1 MNNVKTFKDFLE
13 KCYELYPKD
22 VAIYRNID
30 DYDTF
35 EDLYKKTKYFSTYL
49 INKGYKNKRIAVIG
63 KNSYNW
69 ILTYLSVVSFVG
81 VIVPLDKELTTSEIE
96 SVLNQSNVDI
106 IFYSSDIEEKINAM
120 NKDFNKIKYI
130 NMDKYEFNKILKDG
144 KKIYFKD
151 KYVDTVKR
159 SDSELSI
166 LLFTSGTSA
175 RAKIVKLSQY
185 NIIRNAYNLNF
196 RFDLSTKDKFFSI
209 LPMHHTY
216 EFTCSVM
223 TPLMSGC
230 SICFCSSF
238 KNIKKDLKRYKPTV
252 INCVPRVLEFI
263 VLGIKMEIKNQ
274 KKEKL
279 VNRMIKLT
287 DFLLKFHINIKK
299 KVFKSIHNELGG
311 NLRIIPCGA
320 AKLDDDIFNYL
331 MGLGFNIYQGYGLT
345 ETSPILTVMGIHSK
359 RNNSVGVPLKETKIK
374 IANKDKDG
382 IGEIIA
388 KGPQVMLGY
397 YNKVQNDEVFKKG
410 WFYTGDLGYFDK
422 DGYLYIVGRTKNV
435 IIANNGENIYPEEIE
450 EKISEYEFIKEVLI
464 KAREVKKE
472 SHLVAHIVLDDDY
485 KKKKDI
491 DNMIKEMIDEINSKL
506 PVFKHISDFVIEEH
520 EFNKT
525 STMKIKR
532 W

>member
-1 MNNVKTFKDFLE
+1 MNNVRTFKEFLE
-13 KCYELYPKD
+13 KCYELYPNE
-22 VAIYRNID
+22 VAIYRDLD

-35 EDLYKKTKYFSTYL
+35 EDLYKKAKYFATYL
-49 INKGYKNKRIAVIG
+49 IKKGYENKRIAVIG

-69 ILTYLSVVSFVG
+69 ILTYLSTVAFVG
-81 VIVPLDKELTTSEIE
+81 IIVPIDKELTPTEIE
-96 SVLNQSNVDI
+96 RVLKQSNVDV
-106 IFYSSDIEEKINAM
+106 IFYSSDMEEKINTII
-120 NKDFNKIKYI
+120 NLNKIKFI
-130 NMDKYEFNKILKDG
+130 NMDKYEFKKILKEG

-151 KYVDTVKR
+151 KYVDNIMR
-159 SDSELSI
+159 SDNELSI

-175 RAKIVKLSQY
+175 KAKIVKLSQY
-185 NIIRNAYNLNF
+185 NIIRNAYNLNL
-196 RFDLSTKDKFFSI
+196 RFDVGTKDKFFSI
-209 LPMHHTY
+209 LPLHHTY
-216 EFTCSVM
+216 EFTCSVV

-238 KNIKKDLKRYKPTV
+238 KNIKKDLKKYKPTV

-263 VLGIKMEIKNQ
+263 TIGIKFEIKRQ

-279 VNRMIKLT
+279 VNNMIKLT

-299 KVFKSIHNELGG
+299 KVFKQIHSELGG

-320 AKLDDDIFNYL
+320 ARLDDDVFNYL

-359 RNNSVGVPLKETKIK
+359 RNNSVGKPIQETQIK
-374 IANKDKDG
+374 IVNKDKDG

-397 YNKVQNDEVFKKG
+397 YNKSQNDSAFKKG

-422 DGYLYIVGRTKNV
+422 DGYLYIVGRIKNV

-450 EKISEYEFIKEVLI
+450 EKILEYEFVKEVLV
-464 KAREVKKE
+464 KAKEVKKE
-472 SHLVAHIVLDDDY
+472 SHLVAHIVLEDEY
-485 KKKKDI
+485 KNRKDI
-491 DNMIKEMIDEINSKL
+491 DNTIKEMLIELNNQL
-506 PVFKHISDFVIEEH
+506 PMFKHISDFVIEKQ
-520 EFNKT
+520 EFPKT
-525 STMKIKR
+525 STLKIKR

>member
-1 MNNVKTFKDFLE
+1 MDNAKTFKDFLE

-22 VAIYRNID
+22 VAIYRDID

-35 EDLYKKTKYFSTYL
+35 EDLYKKTKYFATYL
-49 INKGYKNKRIAVIG
+49 LSKGYENKRIAVIG

-69 ILTYLSVVSFVG
+69 VLTYLSVVSYIG
-81 VIVPLDKELTTSEIE
+81 IIVPLDKELTPTEIE
-96 SVLNQSNVDI
+96 RVIKQSNVNMV
-106 IFYSSDIEEKINAM
+106 FYSSDVEEKMSNIIRDL
-120 NKDFNKIKYI
+120 KKIKYV
-130 NMDKYEFNKILKDG
+130 NMDKYEFKKLIKNG

-151 KYVDTVKR
+151 NSIDKVKR
-159 SDSELSI
+159 NHKELAI

-175 RAKIVKLSQY
+175 KAKIVKLSQY
-185 NIIRNAYNLNF
+185 NIIRDAYNLNF
-196 RFDLSTKDKFFSI
+196 RFDLDTKDKIFSI

-216 EFTCSVM
+216 EFTCSIV
-223 TPLMSGC
+223 TPLMSG
-230 SICFCSSF
+230 SSVCFCSSF
-238 KNIKKDLKRYKPTV
+238 KNIKKDLKKYRPTV

-263 VLGIKMEIKNQ
+263 AMGIKLEVKAL

-279 VNRMIKLT
+279 VNRMIKIT

-299 KVFKSIHNELGG
+299 KVFKRVHNELGG

-320 AKLDDDIFNYL
+320 ARLDDDVFNYL

-359 RNNSVGVPLKETKIK
+359 RNNSVGTPLKETQIK
-374 IANKDKDG
+374 IVNKDKDG

-397 YNKVQNDEVFKKG
+397 YNNSQNAEVFKNG

-422 DGYLYIVGRTKNV
+422 DGYLYIVGRIKNV
-435 IIANNGENIYPEEIE
+435 IIAGNGENVYPEEIE
-450 EKISEYEFIKEVLI
+450 EKILEYEFVKEVLV
-464 KAREVKKE
+464 KAKEVKKE
-472 SHLVAHIVLDDDY
+472 SHLVAHIVLEDDF
-485 KKKKDI
+485 KKKKNI
-491 DNMIKEMIDEINSKL
+491 ETSIKEMIDELNSKL
-506 PVFKHISDFVIEEH
+506 PVFKHISDFVLEEQ
-520 EFNKT
+520 EFPKT
-525 STMKIKR
+525 STLKIKR